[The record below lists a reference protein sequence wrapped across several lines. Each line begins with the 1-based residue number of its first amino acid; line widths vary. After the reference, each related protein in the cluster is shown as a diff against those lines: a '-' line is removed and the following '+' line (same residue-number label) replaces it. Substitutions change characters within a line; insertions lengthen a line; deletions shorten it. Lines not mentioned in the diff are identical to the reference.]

1 MQWSFQSLISLS
13 AFLNI
18 FISLQYFCLLR
29 IETTTEQPA
38 FNVSLSHLVS
48 IQLLKMS
55 YFRTRNYQQKF
66 GKLFRNRKLL
76 QNKQIKIIL
85 QKKDMEKDTWTMDVI
100 LWLSCQKS
108 WTQQTVPPTVKMT
121 LPGLARLFSF
131 FSFYC

>member
-38 FNVSLSHLVS
+38 FNVSLSHLLS

-66 GKLFRNRKLL
+66 GKLFKIENFYK
-76 QNKQIKIIL
+76 IK
-85 QKKDMEKDTWTMDVI
+85 
-100 LWLSCQKS
+100 
-108 WTQQTVPPTVKMT
+108 
-121 LPGLARLFSF
+121 RLK
-131 FSFYC
+131 

>member
-18 FISLQYFCLLR
+18 FISLQYFCFLR

-85 QKKDMEKDTWTMDVI
+85 QKKDHNAN
-100 LWLSCQKS
+100 L
-108 WTQQTVPPTVKMT
+108 
-121 LPGLARLFSF
+121 RLIS
-131 FSFYC
+131 YDAN

>member
-1 MQWSFQSLISLS
+1 MVRVGGEMIFSKIIVLFYSENLHNKSPINAMVISKSHLSLS

-38 FNVSLSHLVS
+38 FNASLSHLVS

-85 QKKDMEKDTWTMDVI
+85 QKKHMEKDTRTMDVI
-100 LWLSCQKS
+100 L
-108 WTQQTVPPTVKMT
+108 
-121 LPGLARLFSF
+121 
-131 FSFYC
+131 

>member
-38 FNVSLSHLVS
+38 FNVSLSHLLS

-76 QNKQIKIIL
+76 LNKQIKIIL

-100 LWLSCQKS
+100 L
-108 WTQQTVPPTVKMT
+108 
-121 LPGLARLFSF
+121 
-131 FSFYC
+131 